1 MRTRKLNGTTKQKQF
16 QQILMKRKQPAKGFF
31 FFFVLLAFLL
41 IIIAVLPFQL
51 TNIKLNEITN

>member
-16 QQILMKRKQPAKGFF
+16 QQILMKRKQPARGFF
-31 FFFVLLAFLL
+31 FFILLAFLL